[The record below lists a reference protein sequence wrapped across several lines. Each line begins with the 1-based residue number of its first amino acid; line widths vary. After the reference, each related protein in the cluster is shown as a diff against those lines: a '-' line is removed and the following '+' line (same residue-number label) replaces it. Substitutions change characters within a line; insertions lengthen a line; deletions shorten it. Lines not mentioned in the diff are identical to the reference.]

1 MPHIDYFFATM
12 SPFTY
17 LAGTRLEEIAAKHG
31 ATITYKPMDIGQ
43 VFMRTGGTLPKDRHP
58 TRLEYRDQEL
68 RRQAK
73 KAGLP
78 LNLRPAHFPVN
89 GAPAAYAL
97 IAAQNAGGGD
107 LGKLVHAYTGAV
119 WAEDANLADDAVIR
133 ACLEKAGFDPALADS
148 GLLSGAA
155 AYEENTEEA
164 VRRGVFGAPFYI
176 TETDERF
183 WGQDRLDDL
192 DAHLSGNL

>member
-43 VFMRTGGTLPKDRHP
+43 VFMRTGGTMPKDRHP
-58 TRLEYRDQEL
+58 TRLEYRDQEM

-73 KAGLP
+73 KVGLP
-78 LNLRPAHFPVN
+78 MNLRPAHFPVN

-107 LGKLVHAYTGAV
+107 LGKLVHAYTSAV

>member
-17 LAGTRLEEIAAKHG
+17 LAGTRLEEIAAKHN

-107 LGKLVHAYTGAV
+107 LGQLVHAYTGAV

-192 DAHLSGNL
+192 DAHLCGNL

>member
-17 LAGTRLEEIAAKHG
+17 LAGTRLEAIAAKHN

-107 LGKLVHAYTGAV
+107 MGKLVHAYTGAV

>member
-17 LAGTRLEEIAAKHG
+17 LAGTRLEEIAAKHN
-31 ATITYKPMDIGQ
+31 ATISYKPMDIGQ

-107 LGKLVHAYTGAV
+107 MGKLVHAYTGAV